1 MGSRTPERPARCA
14 GPGRGARWR
23 EAPDEGSERS
33 ELLLRR
39 AAKALSKGCYRK
51 ALDAPAIPF
60 TRRFRVAPRRRY
72 TEAMN
77 TTRLTLITIPAALA
91 LARCGY
97 KGPRVLPDA
106 PARDQAPV

>member
-39 AAKALSKGCYRK
+39 AAKALSKGCSRK
-51 ALDAPAIPF
+51 AMDAQAIPF
-60 TRRFRVAPRRRY
+60 TRRFRVAPRRRS
-72 TEAMN
+72 AAALN
-77 TTRLTLITIPAALA
+77 TTRLRLLQPGREACRENAATNL
-91 LARCGY
+91 
-97 KGPRVLPDA
+97 
-106 PARDQAPV
+106 